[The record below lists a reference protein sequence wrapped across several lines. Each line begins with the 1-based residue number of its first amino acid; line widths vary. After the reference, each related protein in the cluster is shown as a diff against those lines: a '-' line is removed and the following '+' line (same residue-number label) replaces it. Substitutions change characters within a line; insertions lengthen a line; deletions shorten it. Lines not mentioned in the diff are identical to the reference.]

1 MKILL
6 KFIVFIYLLLSFNA
20 YAQDEEGY
28 LVVMSASS
36 YIVDEIYY
44 LDAWLDYDLPEEAVQ
59 ALQSGVNLLL
69 EVEVEFLRNRRFWL
83 DAVDATLIQ
92 SFNLEYNALLERYI
106 VFNENSGTQSYFITL
121 FSALNYIGRVTELP
135 LIDTSLLQPDSDY
148 DIRIRANLSI
158 ESMQSILNLIQFWRD
173 NNIQSSWYRWQLLD

>member
-59 ALQSGVNLLL
+59 ALQLS
-69 EVEVEFLRNRRFWL
+69 
-83 DAVDATLIQ
+83 LIH
-92 SFNLEYNALLERYI
+92 I
-106 VFNENSGTQSYFITL
+106 
-121 FSALNYIGRVTELP
+121 
-135 LIDTSLLQPDSDY
+135 
-148 DIRIRANLSI
+148 
-158 ESMQSILNLIQFWRD
+158 
-173 NNIQSSWYRWQLLD
+173 